1 MRLVTALL
9 FITSVIPPMLH
20 AQSRS
25 SSKDAGDAVT
35 ASYYSSRYDHR
46 RTASGERFN
55 NGAMTAAHRTYPF
68 GTKLRITNVSNNRSA
83 TVRVNDRGPFVDGR
97 EISMT
102 KRAARQ
108 LGFVHQGLAQ
118 VRVEQLH

>member
-1 MRLVTALL
+1 MRFINTLL
-9 FITSVIPPMLH
+9 LTISIFPLTVY
-20 AQSRS
+20 AQAS
-25 SSKDAGDAVT
+25 SAKQANGTGT
-35 ASYYSSRYDHR
+35 ASYYSSRYNHR
-46 RTASGERFN
+46 RTASGEPFN

-68 GTKLRITNVSNNRSA
+68 GTRLRLTNVSNNRSA

-97 EISMT
+97 EISVT

-118 VRVEQLH
+118 VRIEQVR